1 MLFVRFI
8 FSFLDLNFIPPPPP
22 PHLLQHLH
30 INSLCRHGPHLCLC
44 LGYASVGLSDMS
56 VTGSNYGYGYIAIR
70 GVLAKV
76 CSCSLT
82 PKLKQLS
89 SLLSLLPPR
98 SSLLTPRLSSAVSTV
113 RCNLSVEQHLAPR
126 APTPLLP
133 IVCQHNCWHI
143 LRLIVRQTRLMSS
156 TPAVLPTHGI

>member
-8 FSFLDLNFIPPPPP
+8 FSFLDLNFIPPPPASP
-22 PHLLQHLH
+22 SSIFTSIHYAATVR
-30 INSLCRHGPHLCLC
+30 ICLC
-44 LGYASVGLSDMS
+44 VCVWVGLSGMS

-82 PKLKQLS
+82 PKLRQLS
-89 SLLSLLPPR
+89 SLLSLHL
-98 SSLLTPRLSSAVSTV
+98 LLTPRLSSAASTV

-126 APTPLLP
+126 APSPLP
-133 IVCQHNCWHI
+133 SRFIVCQHNCWHI
-143 LRLIVRQTRLMSS
+143 PRLIVRQTRLMSS
-156 TPAVLPTHGI
+156 TPPVLPTHGI

>member
-8 FSFLDLNFIPPPPP
+8 FSFLDLNFIPSS
-22 PHLLQHLH
+22 LQHLH
-30 INSLCRHGPHLCLC
+30 INSLCRHGSHLCVC
-44 LGYASVGLSDMS
+44 VWVGLSGMS

-82 PKLKQLS
+82 PKLRQLS
-89 SLLSLLPPR
+89 SLLSLHP
-98 SSLLTPRLSSAVSTV
+98 LTPRLSSAVSTV

-126 APTPLLP
+126 APSPSWF

-143 LRLIVRQTRLMSS
+143 PRLIVRQTRLMSS
-156 TPAVLPTHGI
+156 TPPVLPTHGI

>member
-8 FSFLDLNFIPPPPP
+8 FSFLDLNFIPSSSRQP
-22 PHLLQHLH
+22 LQHLH
-30 INSLCRHGPHLCLC
+30 INSLCRHGSQLCVC
-44 LGYASVGLSDMS
+44 VWVGLSGMS

-82 PKLKQLS
+82 PKLRQLS
-89 SLLSLLPPR
+89 SLLSLH
-98 SSLLTPRLSSAVSTV
+98 LLTPHLSSAASTV

-126 APTPLLP
+126 APCPLPSRFL
-133 IVCQHNCWHI
+133 ICQHNCWHI
-143 LRLIVRQTRLMSS
+143 PRLIVRQTRLMSS
-156 TPAVLPTHGI
+156 TPPVLPTHGI